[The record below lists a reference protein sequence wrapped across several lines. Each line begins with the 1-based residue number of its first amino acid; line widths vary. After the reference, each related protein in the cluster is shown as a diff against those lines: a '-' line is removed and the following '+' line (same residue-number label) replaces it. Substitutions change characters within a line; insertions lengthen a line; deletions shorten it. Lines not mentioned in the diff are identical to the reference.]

1 MVDIFYSKYFH
12 GEETIMLAILQS
24 TKQRS
29 GEDFLEFIRIFRD
42 IVLDCHDHYKEKT
55 LVEVCIG
62 DMIMEYCAILKNLD
76 IV

>member
-12 GEETIMLAILQS
+12 GEETITLAILQS
-24 TKQRS
+24 AKQRS
-29 GEDFLEFIRIFRD
+29 GEDLLEFIMIFRD
-42 IVLDCHDHYKEKT
+42 IALDYHDHYKEKT
-55 LVEVCIG
+55 LVEMCIG